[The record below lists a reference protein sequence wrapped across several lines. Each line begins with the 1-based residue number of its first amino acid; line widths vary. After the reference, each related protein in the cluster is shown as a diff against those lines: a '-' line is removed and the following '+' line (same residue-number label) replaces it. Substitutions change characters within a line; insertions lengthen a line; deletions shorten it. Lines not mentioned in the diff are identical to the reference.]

1 MLEMWPSARFVLA
14 VSLLMGCATPAC
26 AEHSWQ
32 RQSTL
37 SARPLTERLPF
48 TTALEQAWQLDPSQ
62 RELQTN
68 RKGAQARARAADSW
82 FAGGPTVTG
91 NYFDDHAIGSNQGY
105 TTYQGEVSIPLWLP
119 GQGSATRSVAQAE
132 AESAE
137 KRSMVAH
144 MSLAVRLLDTTAAA
158 LLAQKHLATAQA
170 YTASAAQISRDVAQ
184 ATRAG
189 EMTLSD
195 QHQAD
200 AALDTARL
208 DSTAA
213 QEEVQTALAGLN
225 ALLGSASIPDIQTYT
240 ATDSALNRISAL
252 TSVEAHDPRIQAA
265 RKEVDAAQ
273 AALKLARRSF
283 MPNPEIGVGAIHEKQ
298 YASPWDN
305 RVGVTFSVPLPS
317 SVHNAPLLAA
327 AKDRAAAADRQEA
340 LAHRMVRQEAAQIR
354 ARLVSATT
362 SLNDA
367 SSAATHLQNR
377 AALLERS
384 WKLRE
389 TPLDDVMRA
398 RQAAYGAA
406 LARDRAEIVWH
417 AAIVRALIAS
427 HTLPGLTTGLAQ
439 SSDTHPASPSAA
451 WATNSSGNTALTIP
465 ASLDTGDP

>member
-32 RQSTL
+32 SQSTL

-144 MSLAVRLLDTTAAA
+144 MSLAVRLLDATAAA

-225 ALLGSASIPDIQTYT
+225 ALLGSTSIPDIQTYT
-240 ATDSALNRISAL
+240 ATDSALSRISAL

-327 AKDRAAAADRQEA
+327 AKDRAAAADRQDA

-362 SLNDA
+362 SLNNA

-427 HTLPGLTTGLAQ
+427 HTLPGLTTGVADPT
-439 SSDTHPASPSAA
+439 STSAA
-451 WATNSSGNTALTIP
+451 WATSNSSGNTALTIP